1 MNNNLILTFSLSCT
15 HNILFYNNIQSLR
28 AHLINNRDPQLG
40 TIMRCVDE
48 SLIYHFMEKYKG
60 FTMSVQA
67 ILTLVGNS
75 LGTTL
80 VNQEVIINDS
90 EELLDAPGTTDTT
103 TSHDSHNER
112 ADRPTELGATRRS
125 QQTGRRQLPAL
136 EFDDSRHNTPSTA
149 APRSPGSRGRS
160 RGLLDATPT
169 AGSIRG
175 KSHSRGAVSAN
186 DREFVSNEARMHP
199 HARSGRVGNE
209 KEHTEMGDAVTGILP
224 RRYRAERSISPKSNP
239 AWAGGF
245 RAVHPRTDG
254 AHSPNRPVAPLE
266 GVIRPSSVPIGHT
279 RGHSSSGTGSHRPP
293 KSASH
298 SMSTSQSLVVF
309 GSENLRLSAASM
321 GFAPD
326 QSGLVL
332 DINHNEKAADDD
344 NQSLFSHRSMMSN
357 DSYHTSVPSNAIAA
371 MHEQLVEENLLPS
384 MQPEPVLSEEQIRDL
399 GLHKKTFNQIMQ
411 EIKKTGSH
419 QSLDTDSALHIQKP
433 HLSQY
438 DTGTPQITD
447 SMPNSP
453 RESSV
458 HSQMM
463 GSMKSSGNVNAI
475 VSNLMSTSAPIR
487 SLFVEP
493 LSATIDVPSPPKY
506 YNSLYGSVYSAADKE
521 RFQHLAAMEIER
533 GEQRFG
539 IESPPHHKL
548 PLGRPYEGY
557 SPGKSGKLAELVKP
571 PIAIKTREGRVD
583 ENNTPIPL
591 APYSNFQEESH
602 VINAG
607 VPAGSGLML
616 WRPRY
621 RVSREGR
628 YRAGQ
633 SRVRIKHSLQEGPV
647 RKPFVSAA

>member
-1 MNNNLILTFSLSCT
+1 
-15 HNILFYNNIQSLR
+15 
-28 AHLINNRDPQLG
+28 
-40 TIMRCVDE
+40 MRCVDE

-80 VNQEVIINDS
+80 VNQEVVINDPDDPF
-90 EELLDAPGTTDTT
+90 ETAPGTADTT
-103 TSHDSHNER
+103 DSHNER
-112 ADRPTELGATRRS
+112 ADRPAELGTTRRS
-125 QQTGRRQLPAL
+125 QPTSRRQLPAL

-149 APRSPGSRGRS
+149 TAPRSPGSRGNSRGRS
-160 RGLLDATPT
+160 RGLLDASPT
-169 AGSIRG
+169 KGSIRG
-175 KSHSRGAVSAN
+175 KCHSRGAISAN
-186 DREFVSNEARMHP
+186 DREFVSNEERMHP
-199 HARSGRVGNE
+199 QRGGRTGNE
-209 KEHTEMGDAVTGILP
+209 KERTASGDFVKGISP
-224 RRYRAERSISPKSNP
+224 RRYRAERSISPEINP
-239 AWAGGF
+239 AWGGGF

-254 AHSPNRPVAPLE
+254 SHSPNRPVAPLDSA
-266 GVIRPSSVPIGHT
+266 IRPSSVPTGHT
-279 RGHSSSGTGSHRPP
+279 RGHSSSGHGTHKPP
-293 KSASH
+293 KSAGH
-298 SMSTSQSLVVF
+298 TMSTSQSLVVF

-321 GFAPD
+321 GFTHDPN
-326 QSGLVL
+326 SELVN
-332 DINHNEKAADDD
+332 DVYEEKADDD
-344 NQSLFSHRSMMSN
+344 NQSLYSHRSMMSN

-384 MQPEPVLSEEQIRDL
+384 MQPEPVLSEEQMQDL
-399 GLHKKTFNQIMQ
+399 GSHKKTFNQIMK
-411 EIKKTGSH
+411 EMEKTGSH
-419 QSLDTDSALHIQKP
+419 NSLDTDPALRTQKP

-438 DTGTPQITD
+438 DTNTTQITD

-463 GSMKSSGNVNAI
+463 GSMKSSGNVHSI
-475 VSNLMSTSAPIR
+475 VSNLMTTSAPIR

-493 LSATIDVPSPPKY
+493 LSATIDVPSPPKH
-506 YNSLYGSVYSAADKE
+506 YNALYGSVYSAADKE

-533 GEQRFG
+533 GEHRFG
-539 IESPPHHKL
+539 IQSPATAAHHKL
-548 PLGRPYEGY
+548 SLSRPYEGN
-557 SPGKSGKLAELVKP
+557 SPGKPMKLTELAKP
-571 PIAIKTREGRVD
+571 PMAIKTREGRVD
-583 ENNTPIPL
+583 EKNTPIPV
-591 APYSNFQEESH
+591 APYSNYAEESH
-602 VINAG
+602 VLNAG

-633 SRVRIKHSLQEGPV
+633 SRVRIRHSLQEGPV